1 MRILLRLKHWQLF
14 LLTWGLPIL
23 IDIFA
28 FSDPGLLLQLFPV
41 MMIVFTVGIF
51 GWVWA
56 ISTELQSK
64 LPPNVK
70 LNVRQF
76 KILFLI
82 PIVYILGIT
91 IWMAYSFYGGQ
102 PEAGESMG
110 AVIGLIVVLHLF
122 SMVCI
127 FLGLRFAAKT
137 LKSIELGRMA
147 KFGDYAGEFFLI
159 WFSPIGV
166 WILQPRLN
174 KLTDDQR
181 SNNYLTS

>member
-1 MRILLRLKHWQLF
+1 MKILLKIKHWQLF
-14 LLTWGLPIL
+14 LLTWGIPIL
-23 IDIFA
+23 IDIFT
-28 FSDPGLLLQLFPV
+28 FSDPGLLIKLFPV
-41 MMIVFTVGIF
+41 MMVVFTIAVF

-56 ISTELQSK
+56 ISTELHSK
-64 LPPNVK
+64 LPVDVK
-70 LNVRQF
+70 LNVGRF

-82 PIVYILGIT
+82 PIVYLLGVT
-91 IWMAYSFYGGQ
+91 IWMGYNFYGEPGKQ
-102 PEAGESMG
+102 GDNMG
-110 AVIGLIVVLHLF
+110 GVVALIIFLHLF

-137 LKSIELGRMA
+137 MKSVELGRMA

-174 KLTDDQR
+174 KLIEK
-181 SNNYLTS
+181 